1 MGAGELCLNLR
12 FATLPPLK
20 LEVQQRD
27 LLVKLEGMS
36 RTART
41 VTPVMCG
48 NVRDGHRTGSG
59 GDGHDDEEP
68 TSVCGKR
75 LAALRFL
82 AVCGS
87 IE

>member
-1 MGAGELCLNLR
+1 MFVTAIELGAVETR
-12 FATLPPLK
+12 
-20 LEVQQRD
+20 
-27 LLVKLEGMS
+27 
-36 RTART
+36 
-41 VTPVMCG
+41 
-48 NVRDGHRTGSG
+48 
-59 GDGHDDEEP
+59 HDDEEP